1 MTRLFK
7 TRHFLR
13 WMRKTELTNQMLCD
27 AVTEMMQGL
36 IDADLGGG
44 VLKKRIGLSGRGKRG
59 GARMLIATNKG
70 NRWFFVLGFEKNERD
85 SIADNEL
92 QALQDLAQD
101 LLMRSTLQL
110 NQAVRDGALEEILY
124 E

>member
-1 MTRLFK
+1 
-7 TRHFLR
+7 
-13 WMRKTELTNQMLCD
+13 MLCD

>member
-1 MTRLFK
+1 
-7 TRHFLR
+7 
-13 WMRKTELTNQMLCD
+13 MLCD

-70 NRWFFVLGFEKNERD
+70 NRWFFVLGFEKSERD